1 MTIPAATQRTGH
13 RIWTGAD
20 GLAAAVLGLAG
31 WLRLAAAP
39 TYTFM
44 ALFIAVFG
52 ENPKDMLCMAM
63 HASPLRG
70 MVFMYVLMSIFHVS
84 PWLKLMSGAR
94 R

>member
-1 MTIPAATQRTGH
+1 MTISRATQKSGS
-13 RIWTGAD
+13 RIWTGAG

-52 ENPKDMLCMAM
+52 ESPKDMLCMAM
-63 HASPLRG
+63 HASPLSG
-70 MVFMYVLMSIFHVS
+70 MVWMYMLMSIFHVS
-84 PWLKLMSGAR
+84 PWLKLMSGAQR
-94 R
+94 